1 MQLFFL
7 QAKHIGH
14 NSRDIAMMEK
24 LKHHA
29 RFPTLQMVMH
39 GASLQRAC
47 LGGPPCRPHTVPLAF
62 CS

>member
-29 RFPTLQMVMH
+29 RFLILQMVMH
-39 GASLQRAC
+39 GARHYSVHASGASLPA
-47 LGGPPCRPHTVPLAF
+47 PHCAPSLL
-62 CS
+62 